1 MSAVQI
7 EMERRGLLHKEQVAL
22 PGTPGPIT
30 SPANFDL
37 DNQLTP
43 EQMIARLQLQQTG
56 GQIAPLELRVEPA
69 QFEGVGGQLQKASLE
84 GQMVSPADEKHLESV
99 VLANSSNTNI
109 LPNQAFLREIF
120 IEGTIIR
127 KMARQ
132 LFFLDM
138 INRNTVNTSEIV
150 WFREKFS
157 MHQDPLLKQPKP
169 IDEGGEFPDALV
181 SDPQKKHASTAKW
194 GLAVEFTDRAIR
206 NTNTAFNE
214 VSRKIDNVS
223 YALSFQ
229 FNKIFADVIAN
240 EFDASFNSALPA
252 DDQVNF
258 STVVN
263 TWDDP
268 AANPVDDILDLALTM
283 EEDDEWF
290 FEPSELWVPPK
301 SWMDLY
307 KYMISVDHDEWV
319 INPRDGMPMSISIG
333 GITVRKSPTQSG
345 IPDGNALMLAR
356 GPGVAP
362 PLDVFEEVDGR
373 FTRSG
378 DIHVQRIFNERTL
391 NVRFQMWRTFVAVNR
406 NPHSVGVFAG
416 LR

>member
-1 MSAVQI
+1 MNPYIIA
-7 EMERRGLLHKEQVAL
+7 EMERRGLLHAEQQAR
-22 PGTPGPIT
+22 PGVPGPAL
-30 SPANFDL
+30 SPAVFQL
-37 DNQLTP
+37 D
-43 EQMIARLQLQQTG
+43 
-56 GQIAPLELRVEPA
+56 APLTTDQMLKRLKLQGAGQTPPGSLEDRLEPA
-69 QFEGVGGQLQKASLE
+69 QFEDVGQQLQAVSLTNQLVSE
-84 GQMVSPADEKHLESV
+84 GDLKHV
-99 VLANSSNTNI
+99 ALANSAQVNT

-127 KMARQ
+127 KMATQ

-138 INRNTVNTSEIV
+138 INRNTVTTSEIV
-150 WFREKFS
+150 WYREAYGN
-157 MHQDPLLKQPKP
+157 HNDPLLKQPRP
-169 IDEGGEFPDALV
+169 IDEGAEFTETLV
-181 SDPQKKHASTAKW
+181 SDPNKKHASTAKW

-214 VSRKIDNVS
+214 VSRKIDAVS
-223 YALSFQ
+223 YALAYK
-229 FNKIFADVIAN
+229 FNKIFADVIGN
-240 EFDASFNSALPA
+240 EFNAGVNAALPA

-258 STVVN
+258 STVIN

-268 AANPVDDILDLALTM
+268 GATPIDDILDLALTM

-290 FEPSELWVPPK
+290 FRPSELWLPPK
-301 SWMDLY
+301 SWTDLY
-307 KYMISVDHDEWV
+307 KYFISVDHDAWV
-319 INPRDGMPMSISIG
+319 QRPQDGMPMTMQVADIM
-333 GITVRKSPTQSG
+333 VRKAPTNSG
-345 IPDGNALMLAR
+345 IPDGNGLMLAR

-378 DIHVQRIFNERTL
+378 DIHVQRIFEERTL
-391 NVRFQMWRTFVAVNR
+391 NVRFQLWRTFVAVNR